1 MTIILQ
7 SLAFDR
13 WIAPTSGFVDIP
25 SAVDG
30 HVVARASSAGLDF
43 PAMVRHAREVGGP
56 ALRKLT
62 FHQRAD
68 RLRSLAAYVSERKD
82 QLYKLAGD
90 TGATRRDNAIDIEG
104 GLGTLSAYASRG
116 RRELPDAAF
125 VVEGDVEGLSKGG
138 TFVGQHILSPLHGV
152 AVHINAFNFPC
163 WGLLEKFAPAF
174 LAGVPVIAKPAT
186 ATAYV
191 TEALVRLMHES
202 GVLPPGSLQLICG
215 STGNLLDQLG
225 GQDVISFTGSIE
237 TSEKLRNHP
246 NIARHSIRFVAERD
260 SLNASLLGPDVDPSQ
275 PEFDLFVREI
285 VREMT
290 AKTGQ
295 KCTAIRRILV
305 PRAQEAAVIAA
316 LKTALGAVKLGDPR
330 TEDKVMGPLV
340 SRAQRDS
347 VRGQIAK
354 LAGETEI
361 VFGDPDHCEAAG
373 IDTTAGAFIAPVLLR
388 ATDPMTARRVHDTE
402 AFGPVATVLAY
413 DNLDQAIELIARGEG
428 SLVASL
434 FTYDAK
440 VAEAVILGI
449 APFHGRVLIVDRDC
463 AKESTGH
470 GSPMPSLLHGGP
482 GRAGGGEELGGMRA
496 VYHYMQR
503 TAVQASP
510 GRLSSLTG
518 SWLRG
523 APTPIAEVH
532 PFKRNFNQ
540 LQIGDTIETASRPI
554 TLADIEHFA
563 EFTGDNFYAHMDE
576 AAAKANP
583 FFPGRVAHGYL
594 ILAFAAGLFVDP
606 APGPLLANYGLDNLR
621 FLKPV
626 SPDDVIRVR
635 LTVKQKSPARKPEY
649 GEVRWDVEVVNQ
661 NNEPVARY
669 DLLTMSA
676 RAA

>member
-1 MTIILQ
+1 MSIILQ
-7 SLAFDR
+7 SLALDR
-13 WIAPTSGFVDIP
+13 WVEPSSGFVDIP

-43 PAMVRHAREVGGP
+43 VAMVRHAREVGGP

-68 RLRSLAAYVSERKD
+68 RLRSLAAYVSERKER
-82 QLYKLAGD
+82 LYKLAGD

-152 AVHINAFNFPC
+152 AAHINAFNFPC

-202 GVLPPGSLQLICG
+202 GSLPPGSLQLICG
-215 STGNLLDQLG
+215 STGNLLDLLG

-260 SLNASLLGPDVDPSQ
+260 SLNASLLGPDVEPSQ

-285 VREMT
+285 VREMI

-305 PRAQEAAVIAA
+305 PRAQEAAAIAA
-316 LKTALGAVKLGDPR
+316 LKTALSAVKLGDPR

-340 SRAQRDS
+340 SRAQRES
-347 VRGQIAK
+347 VREQSAK

-361 VFGDPDHCEAAG
+361 VFGDPNHCEGAG
-373 IDTTAGAFIAPVLLR
+373 IDTKAGAFIGPVLLR
-388 ATDPMTARRVHDTE
+388 ATDPMSARRVHDTE

-440 VAEAVILGI
+440 VAAAVVLGI
-449 APFHGRVLIVDRDC
+449 APFHGRVLIVDRD
-463 AKESTGH
+463 
-470 GSPMPSLLHGGP
+470 
-482 GRAGGGEELGGMRA
+482 
-496 VYHYMQR
+496 
-503 TAVQASP
+503 
-510 GRLSSLTG
+510 
-518 SWLRG
+518 
-523 APTPIAEVH
+523 
-532 PFKRNFNQ
+532 
-540 LQIGDTIETASRPI
+540 
-554 TLADIEHFA
+554 
-563 EFTGDNFYAHMDE
+563 
-576 AAAKANP
+576 
-583 FFPGRVAHGYL
+583 
-594 ILAFAAGLFVDP
+594 
-606 APGPLLANYGLDNLR
+606 
-621 FLKPV
+621 
-626 SPDDVIRVR
+626 
-635 LTVKQKSPARKPEY
+635 
-649 GEVRWDVEVVNQ
+649 
-661 NNEPVARY
+661 
-669 DLLTMSA
+669 
-676 RAA
+676 